1 MDRDEK
7 RKRRPFPLLH
17 PFLLH
22 IHKETGKQIY
32 PFNVEI
38 VKKNPRDSN
47 VIAVISLCQCS
58 SLHELKLK
66 HSQPQE
72 FTFKTEEQE
81 SVLRPVRQYIVDKR
95 IR

>member
-38 VKKNPRDSN
+38 VKK
-47 VIAVISLCQCS
+47 I
-58 SLHELKLK
+58 HEILTLLQ
-66 HSQPQE
+66 SFPCVGVQ
-72 FTFKTEEQE
+72 
-81 SVLRPVRQYIVDKR
+81 VCMN
-95 IR
+95 

>member
-1 MDRDEK
+1 MERDEK

-22 IHKETGKQIY
+22 IHKETEKQIY

-58 SLHELKLK
+58 SPHELKRK
-66 HSQPQE
+66 DSQAQE
-72 FTFKTEEQE
+72 FTFLTKEQE
-81 SVLRPVRQYIVDKR
+81 SVFRPVRQYIVDKR